1 MVSPEQVKQ
10 YLAEGLPCE
19 FLDVV
24 GDGAHFEAVIV
35 SREFIGKNRV
45 QRHQR
50 VYQALGNR
58 MDTGEVH
65 ALSMKTFTPEEWEN
79 N

>member
-10 YLAEGLPCE
+10 YLSEGLPCDY
-19 FLDVV
+19 LDVV

-35 SREFIGKNRV
+35 SSEFVGKNRV

-65 ALSMKTFTPEEWEN
+65 ALSMKTFTPEEWEKN
-79 N
+79 